1 MYDLEEQEQ
10 IDALK
15 AWWKAHSNLVMTVLV
30 AACLAAGATAGW
42 RWYRTNQAEQAAH
55 IYGTLEKAIR
65 ANDAKTIK
73 DTAGQLMDK
82 YGSTAYGSMAALMVA
97 KANYDAGDATSAA
110 AQLKWVVDNVRDE
123 DVAATARVRLAGILL
138 DQKKYDEALAL
149 LDAKHPESFDGL
161 FADRKGDIYTAQ
173 GKSTE
178 ARAAYKE
185 ALDKLPAQ
193 GNYRAIVQVKLDG
206 LGGAK

>member
-82 YGSTAYGSMAALMVA
+82 YGSTAYGSMAALMPGPRRRWRSA
-97 KANYDAGDATSAA
+97 PARATPGIASAVLRRRARCRRPHPVAA
-110 AQLKWVVDNVRDE
+110 AGR
-123 DVAATARVRLAGILL
+123 I
-138 DQKKYDEALAL
+138 
-149 LDAKHPESFDGL
+149 
-161 FADRKGDIYTAQ
+161 
-173 GKSTE
+173 
-178 ARAAYKE
+178 
-185 ALDKLPAQ
+185 
-193 GNYRAIVQVKLDG
+193 
-206 LGGAK
+206 